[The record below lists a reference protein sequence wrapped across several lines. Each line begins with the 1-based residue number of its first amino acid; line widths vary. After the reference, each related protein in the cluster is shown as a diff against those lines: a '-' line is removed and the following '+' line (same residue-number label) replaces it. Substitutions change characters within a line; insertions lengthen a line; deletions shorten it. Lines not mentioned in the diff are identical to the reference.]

1 MPDENKIYQATAI
14 KQLKSYPTY
23 QFHAFS
29 NAKCSTA
36 DTFVICILETFKWLN
51 YRMKGYENLPEEFSM
66 PLPDDYKNFDMDKL
80 HSFSL
85 DLGFQIDV
93 VYVQKKG
100 IWSFR
105 ITEIDPGANLGSPT
119 ERKPVQ
125 GRTFTT
131 EISYRLHKD
140 CVEIGVRTICSE
152 PADATENCEVFRPA
166 VVKALI
172 ANNNVGLKYKYPI
185 DGKVTDIESNS
196 NLEYLFSVIKDE
208 KFDLPIVIV
217 AESGYEDEPKPDL
230 PDLKSLAEFNSA
242 YSVTRSFS
250 FNLDMNKPAVSKMQI
265 DMSKVE
271 NKCKS
276 PKSVHTDKT
285 SKSKKE
291 KNDTTETQT
300 AVKTKLPSVDTATL
314 ADKLAGFGV
323 VVTVKEKYFEKLKHE
338 LDINLDYGEIIII
351 HHGNIVHQQN
361 YKSYC
366 DTIENYHET
375 LKKEV
380 QVLPKRAVYSF
391 GSIKF
396 TSDARIS
403 ELQDKNES
411 NLTKNEKIELLTREN
426 AELRQQL
433 SDERKRSVDASLREE
448 SSRVYQKK
456 IRQLEEENESLTEK
470 YSKAVNDYSN
480 ILNSYNKMSDII
492 SFYKSK
498 SEVAAEFPTETAKV
512 CDWLEDK
519 FSEYFVVSQNAR
531 NLMKKYS
538 GSLDVAL
545 LCDGL
550 LYLSGYARY
559 KRNEISEDILELY
572 AQANNWSV
580 DRCGTESVR
589 VYPDIYSCNV
599 GSKKYTLDYHIKYGV
614 KSQQLIRV
622 YFCWDDE
629 IKKIIIGSMPGHL
642 ATVKQKT

>member
-1 MPDENKIYQATAI
+1 MSEEIKTYKATTI

-29 NAKCSTA
+29 GAKCNTN

-51 YRMKGYENLPEEFSM
+51 YRMKDYENLPEELSM

-80 HSFSL
+80 NSFSL

-105 ITEIDPGANLGSPT
+105 ITEIDPGANPGTPT

-140 CVEIGVRTICSE
+140 CVEVGVRTICSE
-152 PADATENCEVFRPA
+152 PADTTENCEVFRPA

-172 ANNNVGLKYKYPI
+172 ANSNVGLKYKYPI
-185 DGKVTDIESNS
+185 DGKVIDIESNA

-208 KFDLPIVIV
+208 KFDMPIVIV
-217 AESGYEDEPKPDL
+217 AESGYENESKAELLDYKA
-230 PDLKSLAEFNSA
+230 LADFNSA
-242 YSVTRSFS
+242 FSVTRSFS
-250 FNLDMNKPAVSKMQI
+250 FNLDMNKHDVSKMQI
-265 DMSKVE
+265 DMSKVG
-271 NKCKS
+271 NLCKS
-276 PKSVHTDKT
+276 PQSVQIEKAN
-285 SKSKKE
+285 KFKKE
-291 KNDTTETQT
+291 KNYNAEKQVV
-300 AVKTKLPSVDTATL
+300 VKTMLRSIDTATL
-314 ADKLAGFGV
+314 AEKLAGFGV
-323 VVTVKEKYFEKLKHE
+323 VITVKKKHFEKIRHE
-338 LDINLDYGEIIII
+338 LNISLDYGEIVII
-351 HHGNIVHQQN
+351 HHGNIVHQQS
-361 YKSYC
+361 YKSYSNE
-366 DTIENYHET
+366 IENFHET
-375 LKKEV
+375 IKKDV
-380 QVLPKRAVYSF
+380 QLLPKRAVYNF

-396 TSDARIS
+396 TSDARIA

-426 AELRQQL
+426 SELRQQL

-448 SSRVYQKK
+448 TNRVYQKK
-456 IRQLEEENESLTEK
+456 IRQLEDENESLNSK

-480 ILNSYNKMSDII
+480 ILSSYNKMSDII

-498 SEVAAEFPTETAKV
+498 SLVAAEFPTETAKV

-519 FSEYFVVSQNAR
+519 FSEYFIVSQNAK
-531 NLMKKYS
+531 NIMKKYS

-559 KRNEISEDILELY
+559 KKNEISEDVLELY
-572 AQANNWSV
+572 AQANNWSI

>member
-1 MPDENKIYQATAI
+1 MLEETKYQATAI

-29 NAKCSTA
+29 SAKCSTQ
-36 DTFVICILETFKWLN
+36 DTFIICILETFKWLN
-51 YRMKGYENLPEEFSM
+51 YRMKGYENLPEELSM
-66 PLPDDYKNFDMDKL
+66 PLPDDYKSFSLDKL

-105 ITEIDPGANLGSPT
+105 ITEIDPGANWGTPT

-125 GRTFTT
+125 GRTFST
-131 EISYRLHKD
+131 EISYRMHKD
-140 CVEIGVRTICSE
+140 CVEVGVRTICSE
-152 PADATENCEVFRPA
+152 PADTTENCEVFRPYII
-166 VVKALI
+166 KALI
-172 ANNNVGLKYKYPI
+172 ANSNVGLKYKYPI
-185 DGKVTDIESNS
+185 DGKAIDIESNA
-196 NLEYLFSVIKDE
+196 NFEYLFSVIKDE
-208 KFDLPIVIV
+208 KFDMPIVIV
-217 AESGYEDEPKPDL
+217 AESGYKTEPKPEL
-230 PDLKSLAEFNSA
+230 PDLKALADFKSPF
-242 YSVTRSFS
+242 SVAKSFS
-250 FNLDMNKPAVSKMQI
+250 FNLDISKSAVSKMKI
-265 DMSKVE
+265 DMSKIGDL
-271 NKCKS
+271 CKS
-276 PKSVHTDKT
+276 PQSLQIEKAN
-285 SKSKKE
+285 KSKKE
-291 KNDTTETQT
+291 KNDTAEKQVT
-300 AVKTKLPSVDTATL
+300 VKTRLSSIDTATL
-314 ADKLAGFGV
+314 AEKLAGFGI
-323 VVTVKEKYFEKLKHE
+323 VVTVHEKHFEKLAYE
-338 LDINLDYGEIIII
+338 LDTKLEFGEIIII
-351 HHGNIVHQQN
+351 HHGNIVNQQN
-361 YKSYC
+361 YKSYSYE
-366 DTIENYHET
+366 IENYHRT
-375 LKKEV
+375 LNKEV
-380 QVLPKRAVYSF
+380 QILPKRAVYSF

-403 ELQDKNES
+403 ELQEKNES

-426 AELRQQL
+426 SELRQQL
-433 SDERKRSVDASLREE
+433 SEERKRSVDASLREE
-448 SSRVYQKK
+448 TNRVYQKK
-456 IRQLEEENESLTEK
+456 IRQLEDENESLNSK

-480 ILNSYNKMSDII
+480 IMSSYKKMSDII

-498 SEVAAEFPTETAKV
+498 SLVAAEFPTETAKI
-512 CDWLEDK
+512 CDWLEEK
-519 FSEYFVVSQNAR
+519 FSEYFVVSQNAK

-550 LYLSGYARY
+550 LYLSGYVRY
-559 KRNEISEDILELY
+559 KRREISEDTLELY
-572 AQANNWSV
+572 AEENNWSV

-629 IKKIIIGSMPGHL
+629 IQKIIIGSMPGHL

>member
-1 MPDENKIYQATAI
+1 MYETINQYQTTTI

-29 NAKCSTA
+29 SAKCNTQ
-36 DTFVICILETFKWLN
+36 DTFIICILETFKWLN
-51 YRMKGYENLPEEFSM
+51 YRMKGYENLPEELSM
-66 PLPDDYKNFDMDKL
+66 PLPDDYKNLDMDKL

-105 ITEIDPGANLGSPT
+105 ITEIDPGANWGTPT

-131 EISYRLHKD
+131 EISYRMHKD
-140 CVEIGVRTICSE
+140 CVEVGVRTICSE
-152 PADATENCEVFRPA
+152 PADTTENCEVFRPYII
-166 VVKALI
+166 KALI
-172 ANNNVGLKYKYPI
+172 ANSNVGLKYKYPI
-185 DGKVTDIESNS
+185 EGKAVDIESNA
-196 NLEYLFSVIKDE
+196 NFEYLFSVIKDE
-208 KFDLPIVIV
+208 KFDMPIVVV
-217 AESGYEDEPKPDL
+217 AEAGYKTEPQSEL
-230 PDLKSLAEFNSA
+230 PDLKALADFKSPFSA
-242 YSVTRSFS
+242 AKSFS
-250 FNLDMNKPAVSKMQI
+250 FNLDISKSAVSKIQI
-265 DMSKVE
+265 DMSKVG
-271 NKCKS
+271 NLCKS
-276 PKSVHTDKT
+276 PQSLQIEKAN
-285 SKSKKE
+285 KSKKE
-291 KNDTTETQT
+291 KNDTAEKQV
-300 AVKTKLPSVDTATL
+300 AVKAKLPSIDTATL
-314 ADKLAGFGV
+314 AEKLAGFGI
-323 VVTVKEKYFEKLKHE
+323 VVTVHEKHFEKLAYE
-338 LDINLDYGEIIII
+338 LNTKLDFGEIIII
-351 HHGNIVHQQN
+351 HHRNIVHQQN
-361 YKSYC
+361 YKSYSNE
-366 DTIENYHET
+366 IENYHKI
-375 LKKEV
+375 LNKEV
-380 QVLPKRAVYSF
+380 QILPKRAVYSF

-396 TSDARIS
+396 TSDARIA
-403 ELQDKNES
+403 ELQDKNEN

-426 AELRQQL
+426 SELRQQL

-448 SSRVYQKK
+448 TNRVYQKK
-456 IRQLEEENESLTEK
+456 IRQLEDENESLNSK

-480 ILNSYNKMSDII
+480 ILSSYNKMSDII

-498 SEVAAEFPTETAKV
+498 SLVAAEFPTETAKV

-519 FSEYFVVSQNAR
+519 FSEYFIVSPNAK

-550 LYLSGYARY
+550 LYLSGYVRY
-559 KRNEISEDILELY
+559 KRREISEDTLELY
-572 AQANNWSV
+572 AQENNWSV

-629 IKKIIIGSMPGHL
+629 IQKIIIGSMPGHL